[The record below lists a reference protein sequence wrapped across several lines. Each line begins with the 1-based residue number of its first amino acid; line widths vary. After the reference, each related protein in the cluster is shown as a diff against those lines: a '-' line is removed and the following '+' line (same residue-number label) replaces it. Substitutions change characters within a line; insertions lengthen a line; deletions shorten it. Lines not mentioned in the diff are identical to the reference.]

1 MRRCSRLL
9 LCVAALLFSAAV
21 SPAGEPLDAQIDALM
36 NAPEYRHAHWGIL
49 VVDLESGETV
59 YQWQPDKL
67 FAPASTTKLYSVA
80 AALEVLGPDHR
91 FETPVYRRGGVN
103 DDGELD
109 GDLILVAS
117 GDLTFGGRTTS
128 DGTIAFTD
136 SDHTYANGND
146 KAELT
151 EPDPLAGIKELASE
165 IAASGIRRVRGDV
178 LIDARLFESA
188 SSTGSGPSQLTPIMV
203 NDNLIDLTIEP
214 TREGEPAKIT
224 WRPETAA
231 FRVECKLRTVA
242 EGEEVETWIRG
253 DDCGAITVTGQ
264 IPVDHKPLVR
274 VYEVPDPAAHARTLL
289 IEALARE
296 GVLVDTPTVRRSG
309 ASADLPKRDE
319 YDDFPCVAKLVSP
332 PFSESARL
340 ILKVSHNLHAS
351 TLPLLIASHESK
363 RSLADGLELERESLQ
378 RIGVDVETISFG
390 GAAGGARSDYVTP
403 SATVQLLRRMVMRPE
418 FDLYRDAL
426 PVLGVDGTLADVVEK
441 DSPAR
446 GKVQAKT
453 GTLYWHNLLN
463 DRWLLTSKALAGYIT
478 AASGRELAFA
488 AFINHA
494 HIEKSTD
501 TARAGK
507 TLGRLCEI
515 IYSTQ

>member
-1 MRRCSRLL
+1 MRRCPRLL
-9 LCVAALLFSAAV
+9 CLAALLLFSTV
-21 SPAGEPLDAQIDALM
+21 SRAGEPLDAQIDSLM

-49 VVDLESGETV
+49 VVDLDSGETV

-80 AALEVLGPDHR
+80 AALEVLGTDHR
-91 FETPVYRRGGVN
+91 FETPVYRRGEVSES
-103 DDGELD
+103 GELD

-128 DGTIAFTD
+128 DGKIAFAD

-151 EPDPLAGIKELASE
+151 QPDPLAGIKDLAGQ
-165 IAASGIRRVRGDV
+165 IAESGIRRVRGDV

-188 SSTGSGPSQLTPIMV
+188 SSTGSGPSQLTPIII
-203 NDNLIDLTIEP
+203 NDNLIDLTIQP
-214 TREGEPAKIT
+214 TREGEPAEIT

-231 FRVECKLRTVA
+231 LRVECKLRTVA
-242 EGEEVETWIRG
+242 EGKEVETSIRG
-253 DDCGAITVTGQ
+253 DDCGTITVTGQ
-264 IPVDHKPLVR
+264 IPADHKPLVR
-274 VYEVPDPAAHARTLL
+274 VYEVPDPTAHARTLL
-289 IEALARE
+289 IEALASE
-296 GVLVDTPTVRRSG
+296 GVTVDAPTVRRSES
-309 ASADLPKRDE
+309 SADLPKRDE
-319 YDDFPCVAKLVSP
+319 YDDLPCVARLVSP
-332 PFSESARL
+332 PLSESARL

-351 TLPLLIASHESK
+351 TLPLLIASRSGK
-363 RSLADGLELERESLQ
+363 RSLADGLKLQHDALQ

-403 SATVQLLRRMVMRPE
+403 HATVQLLRAMAKRPE
-418 FDLYRDAL
+418 FDLYRDSL

-494 HIEKSTD
+494 HIDKSSD
-501 TARAGK
+501 TARAGR
-507 TLGRLCEI
+507 TLGRLCEFI
-515 IYSTQ
+515 HATQ

>member
-1 MRRCSRLL
+1 MRRCPSLL
-9 LCVAALLFSAAV
+9 LCLAALLLSSAA
-21 SPAGEPLDAQIDALM
+21 ARGGEPLDAQIDSLM
-36 NAPEYRHAHWGIL
+36 NAPEYRHAHWGIF

-59 YQWQPDKL
+59 YQWQPEKL

-80 AALEVLGPDHR
+80 AALEVLGPDYR
-91 FETPVYRRGGVN
+91 FETPVYRRGEIA

-128 DGTIAFTD
+128 DGRIAFAD
-136 SDHTYANGND
+136 NDHTYANGND

-151 EPDPLAGIKELASE
+151 EPDPLAGIKELAKQ

-178 LIDARLFESA
+178 LIDARLFETA

-214 TREGEPAKIT
+214 TREGEPARIR

-231 FRVECKLRTVA
+231 FRVECKVQTVA
-242 EGEEVETWIRG
+242 DGEELETWIRG
-253 DDCGAITVTGQ
+253 DDCGTITVTGE
-264 IPVDHKPLVR
+264 IPADHKPLVR

-296 GVLVDTPTVRRSG
+296 GVLVDAPTVRRSSS
-309 ASADLPKRDE
+309 SADLPKRDE
-319 YDDFPCVAKLVSP
+319 YDDLPCVARLVSP
-332 PFSESARL
+332 PLSESARL

-351 TLPLLIASHESK
+351 TLPLLIASHNNK
-363 RSLADGLELERESLQ
+363 RSLADGLKLQREALK

-403 SATVQLLRRMVMRPE
+403 RDRATAP
-418 FDLYRDAL
+418 RDGER
-426 PVLGVDGTLADVVEK
+426 LGVRHL
-441 DSPAR
+441 P
-446 GKVQAKT
+446 
-453 GTLYWHNLLN
+453 
-463 DRWLLTSKALAGYIT
+463 
-478 AASGRELAFA
+478 
-488 AFINHA
+488 
-494 HIEKSTD
+494 
-501 TARAGK
+501 
-507 TLGRLCEI
+507 
-515 IYSTQ
+515 